1 MTQEVQWLAEI
12 RSLQQKLLEVQ
23 QEREQAYASA
33 ANWRNL
39 YEIEA
44 KQRRQDALAAKA
56 TIESLKAAA
65 TPHQSAEVDIAE
77 YADLVRHQVDQWESV
92 EQLKQQLRQVLVERD
107 QLIQT
112 LQTEQQAHAQTRQ
125 DLTTAL
131 GDTMDL
137 LARVRSASR
146 QPQSHESASEAPA
159 LATVIPFRSSPPEAN

>member
-1 MTQEVQWLAEI
+1 MNQEVQWLAEI
-12 RSLQQKLLEVQ
+12 KSLQQKLLEVQ

-39 YEIEA
+39 YETEA

-56 TIESLKAAA
+56 TIESLKATTAS
-65 TPHQSAEVDIAE
+65 HQSAEVDIAE

-92 EQLKQQLRQVLVERD
+92 DQLKHQLMQVLVERD
-107 QLIQT
+107 QLIQA
-112 LQTEQQAHAQTRQ
+112 LQAEQQAHAQTRQ

-137 LARVRSASR
+137 LARVRKQPPAQR
-146 QPQSHESASEAPA
+146 QENPTDDAPA
-159 LATVIPFRSSPPEAN
+159 LATVIPFPTHS